1 MTKQTTTKTIEE
13 EVSPTSPIITC
24 SNYTFYEDE
33 FAPYLKSY
41 FCGI

>member
-13 EVSPTSPIITC
+13 VSPASSTPIITY

-33 FAPYLKSY
+33 FAPYLRNS
-41 FCGI
+41 FF